1 MLWESELSVL
11 RRLLTLQPPPS
22 AGRVSICVQ
31 QKNIAGKSR
40 KEKQAPRLRKKLN
53 ECVKE

>member
-11 RRLLTLQPPPS
+11 RSLLTLQPPPS
-22 AGRVSICVQ
+22 AGGVSICVQ